1 MLDPRKGIIN
11 KRLGRVKRIIAISS
25 GKGGV
30 GKSLVASTLALTLAR
45 KGFEVGLFDADF
57 TSPSTHLILGVKGA
71 KPKEERGI
79 IPAQVHGLKY
89 SSIVAYSKEK
99 ALPLRGADV
108 SNALMELFAA
118 TVWGRLDFLIVDMPP
133 GISDATLDVIR
144 LVKGINFLIVT
155 TPSPLAFETV
165 KKLLELL
172 AELKVPVIGVVENMK
187 IKESKFIFQSVTNA
201 GFRFLGDLPF
211 DPTVEESLGDVDA
224 LLKTDFAKRLA
235 EVASKSLP

>member
-1 MLDPRKGIIN
+1 MLDPRESIIN
-11 KRLGRVKRIIAISS
+11 KRLGGVKCIIAVSS

-45 KGFEVGLFDADF
+45 KNFKVGLFDADF
-57 TSPSTHLILGVKGA
+57 TSPSTHLILGVKDV

-79 IPAQVHGLKY
+79 IPVHVHGLKY
-89 SSIVAYSKEK
+89 VSIVAYSKEK
-99 ALPLRGADV
+99 VLPLRGADV

-118 TVWGRLDFLIVDMPP
+118 TLWGDLDFLILDMPP

-144 LVKGINFLIVT
+144 LVKGINFLMVT

-172 AELKVPVIGVVENMK
+172 AELKVPVIGVIENMK
-187 IKESKFIFQSVTNA
+187 VREGTFVSRNVTDM
-201 GFRFLGDLPF
+201 GFSFLGDLPF
-211 DPTVEESLGDVDA
+211 DPKVEDSLGDVGA
-224 LLKTDFAKRLA
+224 LLKTDFAKKLA
-235 EVASKSLP
+235 ELVSKIFL